1 MEARV
6 GTRRR
11 RVAVRPQVEAA
22 VGICEQ
28 DVRSVNQT
36 GRLMAIANELGV
48 PVNGGDPCV
57 ALADA
62 LGDEWAVARESA
74 EVLGAQERRAEQMRY
89 EMAELRRERMGRQ
102 FFGLPTPAAH
112 VLPATSVWADIGPDL
127 RLDVIDR
134 LTEIDPRTVL
144 ALYQAD
150 SNARAMVDRLRRRL
164 YYADREGRLAYG
176 SVPLADYLR
185 LALAL
190 GESDPVRLFLAAAL
204 CTLRAFADRQISV
217 TERADPG
224 AFPLLELRRS
234 LGIGPRGYRGNPAY
248 STLVDPYAAEEP
260 LSINLPDAAGQWR
273 QWLIGSQAALV
284 GTGGVPPLRIVER
297 FRTVLGWPGPSPL
310 ARNLYN
316 RTGLV
321 NVVRV
326 GGDPSAAADAAAMD
340 EIRWLGT
347 VDPALVVRL
356 FGAPDPAVQ
365 EWLDAAPSTE
375 RTQAADR
382 LQDRVDSLGAAA
394 VDLVLGSIAA
404 DVDQYA
410 TSRAC
415 AITARNSPIWPASLR
430 NLLGGSTF
438 WLVPRENG
446 TVQLLGLL
454 SMPALDEAIVIAA
467 RQDMTS

>member
-1 MEARV
+1 MHA
-6 GTRRR
+6 
-11 RVAVRPQVEAA
+11 P
-22 VGICEQ
+22 
-28 DVRSVNQT
+28 
-36 GRLMAIANELGV
+36 
-48 PVNGGDPCV
+48 
-57 ALADA
+57 
-62 LGDEWAVARESA
+62 
-74 EVLGAQERRAEQMRY
+74 
-89 EMAELRRERMGRQ
+89 
-102 FFGLPTPAAH
+102 
-112 VLPATSVWADIGPDL
+112 
-127 RLDVIDR
+127 
-134 LTEIDPRTVL
+134 
-144 ALYQAD
+144 
-150 SNARAMVDRLRRRL
+150 
-164 YYADREGRLAYG
+164 
-176 SVPLADYLR
+176 
-185 LALAL
+185 
-190 GESDPVRLFLAAAL
+190 
-204 CTLRAFADRQISV
+204 AFADRQVSV

-248 STLVDPYAAEEP
+248 STLVDPGATDDPSPAD
-260 LSINLPDAAGQWR
+260 LPDAAAQWR

-297 FRTVLGWPGPSPL
+297 FRAVLGWPGPSPL
-310 ARNLYN
+310 ARGLYN

-321 NVVRV
+321 NAVRV
-326 GGDPSAAADAAAMD
+326 GGDPSVAADAAAMD

-356 FGAPDPAVQ
+356 FGAPDPTVQ

-382 LQDRVDSLGAAA
+382 LQDSVDSLGAAA

-410 TSRAC
+410 TSRTC
-415 AITARNSPIWPASLR
+415 AIAAQNSPIWPASLR

-454 SMPALDEAIVIAA
+454 SMPALDEAPSSS
-467 RQDMTS
+467 RPGRT